1 MRFAEIID
9 ESWGKSD
16 VQFNDKYFK
25 DSVALVILFKHTE
38 WVVSHQPWFEQGYRA
53 NIVTY
58 SIALL
63 HRLILQ
69 QFKGMD
75 LDLQLIWNRQQVPDA
90 LTNELVK
97 ITKYVFDTITDP
109 NRGTINVTQWCKRDA
124 CWESVKRCNIKLA
137 DELRLVLL
145 SKDETKAAD
154 RDAKKDQKL
163 ISDVEAQKTV
173 LDLGADYWKAVSE
186 FVTAK
191 RIKTTVDQLKAL
203 KYAMRIPV
211 QFPSAYQSVQL
222 LALLEE
228 AKSNGFKA

>member
-1 MRFAEIID
+1 
-9 ESWGKSD
+9 
-16 VQFNDKYFK
+16 
-25 DSVALVILFKHTE
+25 
-38 WVVSHQPWFEQGYRA
+38 
-53 NIVTY
+53 
-58 SIALL
+58 
-63 HRLILQ
+63 
-69 QFKGMD
+69 MD

-90 LTNELVK
+90 VTNELVK

-124 CWESVKRCNIKLA
+124 CWESVKQCNIKLA

-145 SKDETKAAD
+145 SKAETKVTD
-154 RDAKKDQKL
+154 RDAMKDQKL

-173 LDLGADYWKAVSE
+173 LDLGADYWKTVSE
-186 FVTAK
+186 FVTVK
-191 RIKTTVDQLKAL
+191 KIKTTADQLKAL